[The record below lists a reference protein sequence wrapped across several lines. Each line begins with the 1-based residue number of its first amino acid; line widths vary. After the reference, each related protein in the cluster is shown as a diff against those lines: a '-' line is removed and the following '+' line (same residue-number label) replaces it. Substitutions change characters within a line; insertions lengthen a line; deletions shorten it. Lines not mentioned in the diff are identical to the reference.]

1 MPGASRV
8 QEPKSKGLGC
18 SRGEKLVFWAPGLTQ
33 APGSAHSP
41 SWKELCVV
49 VRAQEEAGQQRDGTL
64 GFQAT
69 GTLGWGGSGVGV
81 CVSPGLS
88 LPFWMVSR
96 RVTVRPVR
104 LGSSRRTSEL
114 CWAGA
119 RSLTLGPQGGR
130 LRRGCR
136 QGRRGNSRVLGE
148 LLPAGL
154 AGASRRVVVI
164 LLQPPW
170 EVTTGIGEGP
180 HISTLELFGE
190 EISFLFLTLYF
201 VLRNS

>member
-1 MPGASRV
+1 
-8 QEPKSKGLGC
+8 
-18 SRGEKLVFWAPGLTQ
+18 
-33 APGSAHSP
+33 
-41 SWKELCVV
+41 
-49 VRAQEEAGQQRDGTL
+49 
-64 GFQAT
+64 
-69 GTLGWGGSGVGV
+69 
-81 CVSPGLS
+81 
-88 LPFWMVSR
+88 
-96 RVTVRPVR
+96 VRPVR

-114 CWAGA
+114 RWAGA

-170 EVTTGIGEGP
+170 EVIRKDDQMFKGCWA
-180 HISTLELFGE
+180 
-190 EISFLFLTLYF
+190 
-201 VLRNS
+201 